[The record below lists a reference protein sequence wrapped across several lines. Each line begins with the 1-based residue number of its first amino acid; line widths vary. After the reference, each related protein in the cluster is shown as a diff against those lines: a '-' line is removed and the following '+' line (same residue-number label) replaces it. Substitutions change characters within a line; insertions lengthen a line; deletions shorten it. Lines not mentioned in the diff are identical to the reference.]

1 MRLSVRSQPI
11 IKSVCYSILSLAA
24 ICFSASF
31 FPALGISVGTPHL
44 AVAIV
49 SALAMTEGITYASF
63 AAVALGAAEAF
74 IYGENP
80 LAYVLFYTA
89 FAFLCMLLFGSFFTK
104 SFFSWGLYT
113 LGGILLHAALGLF
126 RPVSDWN
133 ISAAEMF
140 PYGTLQSILWSVL
153 FSLAIYPAVSL
164 IKRKTE

>member
-1 MRLSVRSQPI
+1 MRFSVRSQPI
-11 IKSVCYSILSLAA
+11 IKSVCYSLLALLSL
-24 ICFSASF
+24 CFSASF
-31 FPALGISVGTPHL
+31 FPALGISIGTPHL
-44 AVAIV
+44 AVAII
-49 SALAMTEGITYASF
+49 SALAMTEGIKYASF
-63 AAVALGAAEAF
+63 IAVALGAAEAF
-74 IYGENP
+74 VFGASP

-89 FAFLCMLLFGSFFTK
+89 FAFLCMLLFNSFFTK

-133 ISAAEMF
+133 ISAAEIF
-140 PYGTLQSILWSVL
+140 LDGTLQSILWSVI